1 MVTIVVLINILISI
15 TLLYLAKQLRKA
27 KNALALITDIF
38 NQYERAS
45 YAALHTAP
53 ANIYLAQKE
62 IQNLRLEKQI
72 LKQQTQQLRQI
83 LSLIVLVKQI
93 SQGSL
98 SFPYLKLKNPSK
110 LG

>member
-1 MVTIVVLINILISI
+1 MVTIVVLINILISLI
-15 TLLYLAKQLRKA
+15 LLYLAKQLRKA
-27 KNALALITDIF
+27 KGALALITDIF

-53 ANIYLAQKE
+53 ANIHLAQEK
-62 IQNLRLEKQI
+62 IQNLRLEEQI
-72 LKQQTQQLRQI
+72 LKQQIQQLRQI

-93 SQGSL
+93 YQGL
-98 SFPYLKLKNPSK
+98 FSFPYLKLKNPSK